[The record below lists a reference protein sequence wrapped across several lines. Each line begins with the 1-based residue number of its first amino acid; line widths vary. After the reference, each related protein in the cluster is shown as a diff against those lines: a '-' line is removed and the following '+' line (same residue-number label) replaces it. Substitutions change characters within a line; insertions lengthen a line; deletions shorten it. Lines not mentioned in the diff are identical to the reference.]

1 MCFFMRKQKRLDLI
15 RTYLETVLYKGKDG
29 TFVIFTDPESE
40 KFIQFVGDNDDR
52 LLLIDVPE
60 VELTKDERK
69 RLVDIFGAMLE
80 SNDYAFQA
88 QVTIDQAVKVSE
100 KIFREV
106 FLAPDVYNIEVKLDL
121 EK

>member
-1 MCFFMRKQKRLDLI
+1 MRKQKRLELI
-15 RTYLETVLYKGKDG
+15 RTYLETVLYEGKDG
-29 TFVIFTDPESE
+29 NFVIFTDPESE
-40 KFIQFVGDNDDR
+40 KFVQFVGDNDDR

-60 VELTKDERK
+60 GELAKNERK

-80 SNDYAFQA
+80 SNEIAFQA
-88 QVTIDQAVKVSE
+88 QVTIDQAVKVCE

-106 FLAPDVYNIEVKLDL
+106 FLASDVYNLDIKLNL

>member
-1 MCFFMRKQKRLDLI
+1 MCFTMRKQKRLELI
-15 RTYLETVLYKGKDG
+15 RTYLETVLYEGKDG
-29 TFVIFTDPESE
+29 NFVIFTDSESD
-40 KFIQFVGDNDDR
+40 KYVQFVGDKDDR

-60 VELTKDERK
+60 VELAKEERK

-88 QVTIDQAVKVSE
+88 QVTIDQAVKVCE

-106 FLAPDVYNIEVKLDL
+106 FLASDVYNIDIKLNL

>member
-1 MCFFMRKQKRLDLI
+1 MRKQKRLDLI
-15 RTYLETVLYKGKDG
+15 RTYLETILYEGKDG
-29 TFVIFTDPESE
+29 AFVIFTDPESE
-40 KFIQFVGDNDDR
+40 KFVQFAGDKDDR
-52 LLLIDVPE
+52 LLVIDVPE

-106 FLAPDVYNIEVKLDL
+106 FLSPDVYNIEVKLNL

>member
-1 MCFFMRKQKRLDLI
+1 MRKQKRLDLI

>member
-1 MCFFMRKQKRLDLI
+1 MRKQKRLDLI
-15 RTYLETVLYKGKDG
+15 RTYLETILHEGESG
-29 TFVIFTDPESE
+29 AFVIFTDPESE
-40 KFIQFVGDNDDR
+40 KFVQFIGDRDDR

-60 VELTKDERK
+60 VELAEDERK

-80 SNDYAFQA
+80 SNGYAFQA
-88 QVTIDQAVKVSE
+88 QVTIDQAVKVIE

-106 FLAPDVYNIEVKLDL
+106 FLAPDVYNIEVKLNL